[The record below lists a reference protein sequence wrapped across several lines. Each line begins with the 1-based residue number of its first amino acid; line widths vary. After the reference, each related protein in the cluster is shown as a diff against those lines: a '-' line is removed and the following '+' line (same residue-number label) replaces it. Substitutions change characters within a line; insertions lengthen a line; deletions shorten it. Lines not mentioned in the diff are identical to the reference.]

1 MADTASLFDT
11 IQLTSLDIIS
21 NLDNKRIS
29 LLEIFL
35 ELNLFES
42 IFEPFMT
49 GKLILTDTLD
59 LYKNFPLVGNEL
71 IEMTFLEL
79 STNINRVMKFRVY
92 KIGKEA
98 TVMRGTSGYRNL
110 EVYLCSE
117 EMMKNSIKR
126 ISRNFIG
133 SPRTTIEWLLR
144 FPLRSVKL
152 LDAVSP
158 ITFPEYTANFNKPS
172 TIIDFLARN
181 SQSVFGHD
189 YVFYEAMNGFHY
201 KPISYLMQ
209 QLVVENMQWL
219 PERDVQ
225 TAFRIDTMKMVK
237 QEAFFDHILNME
249 FGLFGK
255 TLYKLGDNYRYNFVE
270 TERALDESMAT
281 GTSLGRNMLF
291 DDELFDPRNMVAAD
305 YHDHEVK
312 QARTAMMSTILN
324 NNKIVVRST
333 GTLDRVAG
341 DTLNVTMPN
350 LDNLVGTN
358 ESWDGKWLIMGIKH
372 IISPA
377 PEYEQNILL
386 VKNARKFEVRL
397 PPVIGR
403 VSL

>member
-133 SPRTTIEWLLR
+133 SPRTTIEWL
-144 FPLRSVKL
+144 S
-152 LDAVSP
+152 
-158 ITFPEYTANFNKPS
+158 FPEYTANFNKPS

-324 NNKIVVRST
+324 NNKIV
-333 GTLDRVAG
+333 
-341 DTLNVTMPN
+341 
-350 LDNLVGTN
+350 
-358 ESWDGKWLIMGIKH
+358 WLIMGIKH

>member
-144 FPLRSVKL
+144 FPSR
-152 LDAVSP
+152 
-158 ITFPEYTANFNKPS
+158 
-172 TIIDFLARN
+172 
-181 SQSVFGHD
+181 
-189 YVFYEAMNGFHY
+189 
-201 KPISYLMQ
+201 
-209 QLVVENMQWL
+209 
-219 PERDVQ
+219 
-225 TAFRIDTMKMVK
+225 
-237 QEAFFDHILNME
+237 
-249 FGLFGK
+249 
-255 TLYKLGDNYRYNFVE
+255 
-270 TERALDESMAT
+270 
-281 GTSLGRNMLF
+281 
-291 DDELFDPRNMVAAD
+291 
-305 YHDHEVK
+305 
-312 QARTAMMSTILN
+312 
-324 NNKIVVRST
+324 
-333 GTLDRVAG
+333 
-341 DTLNVTMPN
+341 
-350 LDNLVGTN
+350 
-358 ESWDGKWLIMGIKH
+358 
-372 IISPA
+372 
-377 PEYEQNILL
+377 NILPIL
-386 VKNARKFEVRL
+386 
-397 PPVIGR
+397 I
-403 VSL
+403 SLQPS